1 MKGLILKIA
10 VLLSIVVLLDFGLS
24 EHLDSLYK
32 KNEGPYANGHLNYY
46 LNHIEADTLFI
57 GSSRTMNHVDT
68 RMFSNRTYNLSHA
81 AMHIGFQAALLDVL
95 EQKNKLPRKCLLIQI
110 EADEIEK
117 YTFQELRKDIYQLNY
132 YYSKNQFVKSE
143 INKISTFEFIKHCS
157 KLYSYSGYSSLLIT
171 NPIQGINEKPSMT
184 GYAPLI
190 GQQFSS
196 DEENNLE
203 RENKRNNFFYYLDH
217 IHSICKRNNI
227 QLICFTAPYLKDD
240 QSQYERNS
248 KLGERLNHK
257 KITYFNYASLRNR
270 LPKIYEDS
278 TNWYNNIHLNE
289 SGAEIFTQ
297 ILKDTLQQ

>member
-10 VLLSIVVLLDFGLS
+10 VLFGIVALLDFGLS
-24 EHLDSLYK
+24 RHLDSLYK

-46 LNHIEADTLFI
+46 LNHIKADTLFI

-68 RMFSNRTYNLSHA
+68 RKFSNHTYNLSSA
-81 AMHIGFQAALLDVL
+81 AMHIGYQAALLDVL
-95 EQKNKLPRKCLLIQI
+95 EQKNKLPSKCLLIQI
-110 EADEIEK
+110 EADELEK
-117 YTFQELRKDIYQLNY
+117 YTVQELRKDIYQLNY

-143 INKISTFEFIKHCS
+143 INKISTFEFIKHWS

-171 NPIQGINEKPSMT
+171 NPMQGINEKPSIT

-196 DEENNLE
+196 DEQNNPE
-203 RENKRNNFFYYLDH
+203 KKNKRSNFFFYLDH

-240 QSQYERNS
+240 QSQFTRNS
-248 KLGERLNHK
+248 KLGEKLK
-257 KITYFNYASLRNR
+257 KKNIIYFNYASIRKQ

-278 TNWYNNIHLNE
+278 TNWCNNIHLNE
-289 SGAEIFTQ
+289 SGAKIFTQ
-297 ILKDTLQQ
+297 ILKDTLRR